1 MGVTPMPPI
10 TNSKIT
16 LGHAEIESVAK
27 TFEHYDVAHI
37 ESIIHLK
44 RTATT
49 IGDTTD
55 HRWW

>member
-1 MGVTPMPPI
+1 MPPI